1 MTPEDGSGTKTEEK
15 TFFARTSSGLVREFG
30 ATDALLMSTAA
41 VFSLVFTILQF
52 PWFYGFN
59 QGADL
64 ATGLAVVT
72 IPFLVLMLVYWA
84 MGVIMP
90 RSGNDYVWVAR
101 IINPSV
107 AFAWSFLYMFAVLT
121 TAFVGGTY
129 ALASGIATSVAVW
142 GSIYN
147 DQGLLNLANT
157 LSQPIWGFS
166 ISVLF
171 TLFFA
176 AMSIVGAKLVK
187 RFIYVIWAIA
197 VVGILLIWGLLL
209 TTTPTSYA
217 ANWDKVLGSYSTYQ
231 NIITVATKTG
241 WTAPTITLGASLAA
255 IPFAALFPLGGN
267 FTNVVAGE
275 IKNTKR
281 VLPIALVVSLLLA
294 NTIWS
299 ITATLAMNGFGAN
312 WMYAVG
318 HLWDVAP
325 ANYSATLSVAPTF
338 PLMMSVAAYPNSLL
352 MFLVLFTIMA
362 GSLVAPFVY
371 FWIPS
376 RYFFAWAFDRI
387 IPSKIAEVNK
397 RFRTPHYS
405 ILSITALCIIMVAVY
420 WFTSYSTQFTLGTFL
435 WIVCFTI
442 PGLATM
448 VFPYKMKELFNSSP
462 GWMRMKVAGIP
473 ILTILG
479 ALTALLFAYIG
490 YLAVAN
496 PLITALTQT
505 GAIIAAAIV
514 IACFIVYFASKS
526 YHKSHGLDTDLA
538 FKEIPPV

>member
-1 MTPEDGSGTKTEEK
+1 MATEDTGTKTEEK
-15 TFFARTSSGLVREFG
+15 TFFARKSSGLVREFG

-64 ATGLAVVT
+64 ATGLAIVT

-101 IINPSV
+101 LISPSV
-107 AFAWSFLYMFAVLT
+107 GFAWSFLYMFAVLS
-121 TAFVGGTY
+121 TAFVGGTAAY
-129 ALASGIATSVAVW
+129 ASGIATSIAVW

-157 LSQPIWGFS
+157 LSQPIYGFGIS
-166 ISVLF
+166 ILV
-171 TLFFA
+171 TLCFA
-176 AMSIVGAKLVK
+176 GLSILGAKLVK
-187 RFIYVIWAIA
+187 RFIYTIWAIA
-197 VVGILLIWGLLL
+197 VIGIVLIWALLL
-209 TTTPTSYA
+209 STTPAAFA
-217 ANWDKVLGSYSTYQ
+217 ANWDKALSSYSTYQ
-231 NIITVATKTG
+231 NIITVASHTG

-275 IKNTKR
+275 LKNTKR
-281 VLPIALVVSLLLA
+281 VLPIALILSLILA
-294 NTIWS
+294 NTIWA
-299 ITATLAMNGFGAN
+299 ITATLTMNAFGPN

-325 ANYSATLSVAPTF
+325 ANYSATMSIAPTF
-338 PLMMSVAAYPNSLL
+338 PLMMSVAAYPNSALV
-352 MFLVLFTIMA
+352 FLVLFTIMA

-376 RYFFAWAFDRI
+376 RYFFAWSFDRI

-405 ILSITALCIIMVAVY
+405 VLSITVLCCLMFIVY
-420 WFTSYSTQFTLGTFL
+420 WFTSWPATFTLATFL

-442 PGLATM
+442 PGIATM
-448 VFPYKMKELFNSSP
+448 IFPYRMKELFNSSP
-462 GWMRMKVAGIP
+462 GWMRSKIAGIP
-473 ILTILG
+473 SLTILG
-479 ALTALLFAYIG
+479 FLTTIGFGYIG

-496 PLITALTQT
+496 PLITPLTEW
-505 GAIIAAAIV
+505 GGVIAAAIV
-514 IACFIVYFASKS
+514 IACFIIYYASRS